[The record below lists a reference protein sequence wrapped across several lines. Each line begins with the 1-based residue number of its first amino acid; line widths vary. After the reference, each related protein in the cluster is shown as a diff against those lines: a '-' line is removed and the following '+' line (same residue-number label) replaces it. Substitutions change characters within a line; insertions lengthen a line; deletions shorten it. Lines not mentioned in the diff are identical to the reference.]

1 MQRPGHLGRRRGPD
15 GPWEA
20 TGQPDAAAEDETSPP
35 GTLNVPHGLSPRR
48 TSESPF
54 WRQPHYLTLSRL
66 APQQM
71 IAVGGSI
78 GTGLFVGSGGALSQ
92 GGPGALL
99 IDFLLI
105 GFMVLMTCQAIG
117 EMSIL
122 YPVSGGFYAL
132 AVRMLDPA
140 WGFA

>member
-1 MQRPGHLGRRRGPD
+1 M
-15 GPWEA
+15 
-20 TGQPDAAAEDETSPP
+20 T
-35 GTLNVPHGLSPRR
+35 
-48 TSESPF
+48 
-54 WRQPHYLTLSRL
+54 
-66 APQQM
+66 
-71 IAVGGSI
+71 AVGGSI

-99 IDFLLI
+99 IDFLII

-122 YPVSGGFYAL
+122 YLVSGGFYAL

>member
-1 MQRPGHLGRRRGPD
+1 
-15 GPWEA
+15 
-20 TGQPDAAAEDETSPP
+20 
-35 GTLNVPHGLSPRR
+35 
-48 TSESPF
+48 
-54 WRQPHYLTLSRL
+54 
-66 APQQM
+66 M

-78 GTGLFVGSGGALSQ
+78 GTGLFIGSGGALAR
-92 GGPGALL
+92 GGPAAVL
-99 IDFLLI
+99 IDFLII

-122 YPVSGGFYAL
+122 YPVSGGFYAR

>member
-1 MQRPGHLGRRRGPD
+1 
-15 GPWEA
+15 
-20 TGQPDAAAEDETSPP
+20 
-35 GTLNVPHGLSPRR
+35 
-48 TSESPF
+48 
-54 WRQPHYLTLSRL
+54 
-66 APQQM
+66 M

-92 GGPGALL
+92 GGPAALL
-99 IDFLLI
+99 IDFLII